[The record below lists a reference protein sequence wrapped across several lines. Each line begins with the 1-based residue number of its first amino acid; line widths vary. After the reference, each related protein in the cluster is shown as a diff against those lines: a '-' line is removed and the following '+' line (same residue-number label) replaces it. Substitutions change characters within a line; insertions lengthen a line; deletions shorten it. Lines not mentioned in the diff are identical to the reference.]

1 MRATK
6 GKSRRDDTW
15 TEDYLNRYYRSCP
28 GWVDGT
34 TQFHELCRTYIRN
47 DSRVCELGAG
57 PSNTTTECLSKI
69 SGSLI
74 GLDVNSSVVQNKF
87 LREAVVYD
95 GRSFPLPTSSLDVV
109 VTDFVNEHL
118 EDPIAICKEIH
129 RVLVEGGIFVF
140 RTPNIYHYV
149 SAVARVTPH
158 WFHKLVANRL
168 RNLPPEQSEPHP
180 TYYRFNSPKAIQT
193 ILRVAGF
200 KILHLELIEK
210 DPSYGLSSRVLF
222 FLFMGYERLVNSTPL
237 LTGFRANILCA
248 ASKA

>member
-1 MRATK
+1 M
-6 GKSRRDDTW
+6 
-15 TEDYLNRYYRSCP
+15 
-28 GWVDGT
+28 
-34 TQFHELCRTYIRN
+34 RN

-57 PSNTTTECLSKI
+57 PSNATTGVLSKI
-69 SGSLI
+69 SASLI

-95 GRSFPLPTSSLDVV
+95 GKSFPLPSSSLDVV

-118 EDPIAICKEIH
+118 EDPIATCQEIH
-129 RVLVEGGIFVF
+129 RVLVEGGVFVF

-180 TYYRFNSPKAIQT
+180 TYYRFNSPKAVRT
-193 ILRVAGF
+193 VLRVTGF
-200 KILHLELIEK
+200 KIRHLELIEK
-210 DPSYGLSSRVLF
+210 DPSYGMSSRVLF
-222 FLFMGYERLVNSTPL
+222 FLFMGYERLVNSTSL
-237 LTGFRANILCA
+237 LAGFRANILCA
-248 ASKA
+248 ASKS